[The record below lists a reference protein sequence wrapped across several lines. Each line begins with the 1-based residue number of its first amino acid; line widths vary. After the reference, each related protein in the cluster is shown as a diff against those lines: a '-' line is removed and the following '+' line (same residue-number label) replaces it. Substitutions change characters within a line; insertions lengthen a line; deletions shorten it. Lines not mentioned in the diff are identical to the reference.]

1 MNRTVSRRLFLRTAA
16 GGAALPLLGGRTSA
30 APKSAPP
37 FPQVN
42 GLRPQFELGMASYT
56 FRAFDLDRT
65 LDMTGRLGLRRIA
78 FKDFHLPLETK
89 PDEIRKIAA
98 KVREAGFV
106 LYGGGV
112 IYMRTEDEARR
123 AFAYAKAAGMS
134 VIIGV
139 PNHDLLPLVDKLVA
153 ENDLRLAIHNHGP
166 GDKLFPTPES
176 VFDRIRNLDRRVG
189 LCLDVGHTERAGAD
203 PAADVERF
211 AGRLLDVHVKDVT
224 ARTAEGVTVEIGR
237 GVVDIPR
244 FIRSLVKV
252 GYAGTVSLEYE
263 KDEKDPLPGAAES
276 IGYLRGVLAVL

>member
-1 MNRTVSRRLFLRTAA
+1 
-16 GGAALPLLGGRTSA
+16 
-30 APKSAPP
+30 
-37 FPQVN
+37 
-42 GLRPQFELGMASYT
+42 MASYT